1 MPQACPPPSLFCPA
15 QGRGSGPRDSRLRCA
30 VSQRVLATAPRDSSL
45 DPSAPG
51 LWAQVFHLAAMLCD
65 EGASAQAQGG
75 SRCASILP
83 WVVRAARALSHFTAR
98 FRAKLLYSGQAFRAF
113 ALAGVNMAR
122 GGVAAARLEHSPL
135 PSNAG
140 WTLQVL
146 LRLDPDNVVPWG
158 GAGASGGESSR
169 KTLVTII
176 EAHNLLL
183 AYDVASAPG
192 QLVLQAPAGDGL
204 SSHATGAACPPGEWA
219 LVSLVADAAGALVL
233 WVDARCV
240 WQHSAAGAQE
250 VPALRLVSAGG
261 VAEGGAERLPTPHR
275 GGAFC
280 GALREVRLFAE
291 ALAPG
296 PLRRAAALGPDS
308 AGALHAHW
316 SLRGAGGRAT
326 VTVTGP
332 GALGASL
339 VPAADSGAAEA
350 RAALSA
356 EEAEE
361 HWLLRTSRA
370 ANVLAATAATRLA
383 RGHNPS
389 EEEALCER
397 WLSSPLFAP
406 GIGAEVTVSDME
418 ARATSPVIVGL
429 LQQRVAVR
437 LSPELDNLECLVMVP
452 PPPSFLQL
460 PLPVSLLYTPSL
472 PPECLVVV
480 PPPPPPCPCPRR
492 PACAARRP
500 GAQAQAR
507 PSAAA
512 ARRADGAGGPQV
524 VALHHCAVLER
535 VLREPEE
542 ANLQPER
549 PPWLEAT
556 CRSVSLAAR
565 QVRPGIS
572 ATARPLG
579 RAITWPGTVPCTPL
593 PVGDFTF
600 LPERRRFRTRQMRRH
615 VMELRDLANHA
626 LKEGEEPRGWDV
638 YCDPL
643 LRRCGLL
650 LQVSPPPPSPPY

>member
-1 MPQACPPPSLFCPA
+1 
-15 QGRGSGPRDSRLRCA
+15 
-30 VSQRVLATAPRDSSL
+30 VSQRVLVPAPRDSSL
-45 DPSAPG
+45 GPSAPG
-51 LWAQVFHLAAMLCD
+51 LRAQVFHLAAMLCD
-65 EGASAQAQGG
+65 EGASAQAQGDW
-75 SRCASILP
+75 RCASILP
-83 WVVRAARALSHFTAR
+83 WVVRAARALSHFAAR

-135 PSNAG
+135 PSAAG

-146 LRLDPDNVVPWG
+146 LRLDPDNMVPWG
-158 GAGASGGESSR
+158 SAGASGGESSR

-176 EAHNLLL
+176 EAHNLVL

-192 QLVLQAPAGDGL
+192 QLVLQAPARDGL

-261 VAEGGAERLPTPHR
+261 MAEGGAERWPTPHR

-291 ALAPG
+291 ALALG

-308 AGALHAHW
+308 AGALHARW
-316 SLRGAGGRAT
+316 SLCGAGGRAT
-326 VTVTGP
+326 VTATGP

-339 VPAADSGAAEA
+339 VPATDSGAAEA

-370 ANVLAATAATRLA
+370 ANVLAATAATGLA

-406 GIGAEVTVSDME
+406 GIGAEVTVSTME
-418 ARATSPVIVGL
+418 AHATSPVIIGL

-452 PPPSFLQL
+452 PL
-460 PLPVSLLYTPSL
+460 
-472 PPECLVVV
+472 
-480 PPPPPPCPCPRR
+480 PCPWPRR
-492 PACAARRP
+492 PARAARRP
-500 GAQAQAR
+500 GSQGRAR
-507 PSAAA
+507 PSAVAA
-512 ARRADGAGGPQV
+512 HRGDGAGGSQV
-524 VALHHCAVLER
+524 VALHHCAVLKQ
-535 VLREPEE
+535 VLREGEE

-565 QVRPGIS
+565 QVRRGIS

-579 RAITWPGTVPCTPL
+579 RAVTGLGQSPIPL
-593 PVGDFTF
+593 
-600 LPERRRFRTRQMRRH
+600 
-615 VMELRDLANHA
+615 A
-626 LKEGEEPRGWDV
+626 L
-638 YCDPL
+638 
-643 LRRCGLL
+643 
-650 LQVSPPPPSPPY
+650 